1 MRDETPVPPTRV
13 ILASGFDGPRGSGT
27 ADEVRVWVVP
37 LDGASADPAEL
48 HGCLTPDERER
59 ADRYRAAHARHQFV
73 TARGF
78 LRRILGNEL
87 GVAPDGVRLTYGP
100 AGKPL
105 LAGGAEDVH
114 FNVSHTDGLAVIA
127 LARRPVGVD
136 VERVR
141 AVSDPAGLV
150 RRFFSPGERDAFGDL
165 PEPLRPAGFFRGWTC
180 KEALI
185 KASGLSIAYL
195 DTFDVELHP
204 ARPAKLLA
212 ARHAGLSGAG
222 WRLLAWEPAPGYTAA
237 LAVEGTG
244 CLELE
249 T

>member
-1 MRDETPVPPTRV
+1 MRDKIPAPPTRV
-13 ILASGFDGPRGSGT
+13 VLAAEFDGPRRSPT
-27 ADEVRVWVVP
+27 EDEIRVWVVP
-37 LDGASADPAEL
+37 LDKPSADPAKL
-48 HGCLTPDERER
+48 YGCLTPDERAR

-73 TARGF
+73 TTRGL

-87 GVAPDGVRLTYGP
+87 GVAPEGVPLTYGP

-105 LAGGAEDVH
+105 LAGGAAAVH
-114 FNVSHTDGLAVIA
+114 FNLSHTDGLAVIA

-141 AVSDPAGLV
+141 AVSDPAVLV
-150 RRFFSPGERDAFGDL
+150 RRFFSPGERDAFDAL

-204 ARPAKLLA
+204 AWPAKLLA

-244 CLELE
+244 CLELG